1 MKHERMIAVA
11 ALIFSATLSLSAV
24 SAVAQ
29 QANDMNNMS
38 GMKMPM
44 DAPSPAKGAAAKAGD
59 LDISGAYVRA
69 MLPGQ
74 PVGGG
79 YLVIHNSGGSNDT
92 LVSVKSAGAGKVE
105 LHEMKMENNIMK
117 MRELKDGV
125 AVPAG
130 ATVELSPNGLHMMF
144 KQVKAPF
151 KQGGT
156 VPVTLTFEKAGSVDL
171 ILPVLPV
178 QGN

>member
-1 MKHERMIAVA
+1 MNHERMSAIALLA
-11 ALIFSATLSLSAV
+11 FSAALSLSAA
-24 SAVAQ
+24 SAAAQ

-38 GMKMPM
+38 GMKMQM
-44 DAPSPAKGAAAKAGD
+44 DAPSSAKGAATKAGD
-59 LDISGAYVRA
+59 LDISDGYVRA

-79 YLVIHNSGGSNDT
+79 YITIHNGGGSDDT
-92 LVSVKSAGAGKVE
+92 LVSVRSANAGKVE

-117 MRELKDGV
+117 MRELRDGV

-130 ATVELSPNGLHMMF
+130 ATVKLSPNGLHMMF
-144 KQVKAPF
+144 KQVKTPF

-156 VPVTLTFEKAGSVDL
+156 VPVTLTFAKAGSIDVT
-171 ILPVLPV
+171 LPVLPV